1 MQSFIGIL
9 GAMWGA
15 LGVFG
20 LLLFAIYRLA
30 PKALEAYDGG
40 LSTGQWL
47 IAVVVCVFMA
57 YAEGYRGF
65 QTRFSPRTAARI
77 RYLRDRPRI
86 VHTLLAPLFAMGYF
100 HATKRTKIVA
110 YSLLLGIVTL
120 VLLVHQLGQPWRGI
134 VDAGVVIGL
143 GWGVLSL
150 AASLYSALTQDTYGP
165 SPEVPESPSDRPS
178 IGSTEAG
185 SGSASARR

>member
-1 MQSFIGIL
+1 MQSFVGIL
-9 GAMWGA
+9 GVLWGA

-30 PKALEAYDGG
+30 PKALEAYEGG

-47 IAVVVCVFMA
+47 LAVVVCVFMA
-57 YAEGYRGF
+57 YSEGYRGF

-77 RYLRDRPRI
+77 RYLRDRPR
-86 VHTLLAPLFAMGYF
+86 VLHTLFAPVFAMGYF
-100 HATKRTKIVA
+100 HAAKRTKILA

-134 VDAGVVIGL
+134 IDAGVVLGL
-143 GWGVLSL
+143 VWGVLSL
-150 AASLYSALTQDTYGP
+150 AASLYSALTRDTYSP
-165 SPEVPESPSDRPS
+165 SPEVPESASDEPA
-178 IGSTEAG
+178 IGGSGVE
-185 SGSASARR
+185 SGSASLRR